1 MMLKPSYFVTL
12 DQDSLSQDTLG
23 PLVAL
28 EVLRCKNGAADE
40 AIFTLGLTPPL
51 DLAQGGAVTVKL
63 GWDGATELVFT
74 GVIDAVERGIG
85 KMQVSCVGNQMKL
98 MKSRVDQPFINQAA
112 GQVVQALAGDAGVAT
127 DRVEDGIDLPG
138 YLADSASSVYEHC
151 LLLARNCGFDLY
163 ATEQGKLVFAGFSVA
178 SADHTLRYGEH
189 IVAASVEQSTPL
201 DEVSVVPEGPASSAG
216 DETACWLV
224 KSPVPHKGAAGGG
237 AVSVLLS
244 APLLRTKD
252 AAQSA
257 ADARLARS
265 KRDAVSGFV
274 ELMGSPG
281 IKLGQTVA
289 LEGVPDS
296 GADGLYQVMAVRH
309 RLDRQRGFRTYV
321 ALGGMPS

>member
-1 MMLKPSYFVTL
+1 MLKPSYLVTL
-12 DQDSLSQDTLG
+12 DQDTLSQDTLG

-51 DLAQGGAVTVKL
+51 DPQPGGAVTVEL
-63 GWDGATELVFT
+63 GWDGSTELVFT
-74 GVIDAVERGIG
+74 GVVDAVGHGIG
-85 KMQVSCVGNQMKL
+85 KMQVCCVGSQMKL
-98 MKSRVDQPFINQAA
+98 MKSRVDKPFTNQAA
-112 GQVVQALAGDAGVAT
+112 GQVVQILAGDVGVAT

-138 YLADSASSVYEHC
+138 YLADSASNAYEHC

-163 ATEQGKLVFAGFSVA
+163 TTEQGKLVFAGFSVA

-189 IVAASVEQSTPL
+189 IVAASVERATPL
-201 DEVSVVPEGPASSAG
+201 DAVNVVPEGTASSAG

-224 KSPVPHKGAAGGG
+224 KDPAPHQGAAGGG
-237 AVSVLLS
+237 AAALLLS

-265 KRDAVSGFV
+265 QRDAISGFV

-309 RLDRQRGFRTYV
+309 RLDRRRGLRTFV
-321 ALGGMPS
+321 ALGGMP